1 VAAGWAAGALV
12 VALIPACLAAAASLA
27 LRRAADA
34 SAAVAALPPAGLAL
48 QDARLEAQAVM
59 LRGVTVRLDLMGEGI
74 ALWPMY
80 VPLIPYQG
88 AICID

>member
-1 VAAGWAAGALV
+1 
-12 VALIPACLAAAASLA
+12 
-27 LRRAADA
+27 
-34 SAAVAALPPAGLAL
+34 
-48 QDARLEAQAVM
+48 M